1 MVKSRRR
8 QVTLVASLLAVGLFL
23 LYWNL
28 RSQPAAVSSAARA
41 TKGAEPVALDDVA
54 PIGLDRLARLAADDR
69 GEADDIGTFGAGDR
83 AAAVTPVFAR
93 GTPLP
98 PTSEPVAPTPPP
110 EPTPPPMNV
119 RFIGAVQ
126 VRPGTWVASLLTD
139 RKDLLIGK
147 EGEVIGS
154 RYRIVKIGI
163 ESIDLLDTASGQQR
177 RVKMGGS

>member
-41 TKGAEPVALDDVA
+41 AKGAEPVPLDDVA

-83 AAAVTPVFAR
+83 AAAV
-93 GTPLP
+93 
-98 PTSEPVAPTPPP
+98 APTPPA